1 MHDNTAL
8 ARRWTRDAD
17 ASQLSLSSE
26 CVCLFSILGIVLS
39 VAVLMGASD
48 ETTAAVT
55 AALAAM

>member
-17 ASQLSLSSE
+17 ASQFSLSLE

-39 VAVLMGASD
+39 VAALIGASD